1 MRVEGRSCP
10 PDIANRTPSEFRRFC
25 AGNASK
31 GCRRTVGAPSRRA
44 AVWGRLES
52 SPAFLRLFLKTLVQ
66 RHAALVMSD
75 LRPPTPES
83 RPANLRLSRA
93 PVVSMTLDARF
104 GTSVGRAGGCLR
116 PIETLPAALRAF
128 ICALESDGT
137 ATRLSDWFADGNP
150 TRHELL
156 LGDVPR
162 LARRQNKKGPGLEV
176 PATERSRLEAPP
188 RSHAGPAM
196 IRRL

>member
-31 GCRRTVGAPSRRA
+31 GCRRSVGAPSRSA
-44 AVWGRLES
+44 GAWGRLES
-52 SPAFLRLFLKTLVQ
+52 SPAFLRLFLKMLVQ

-104 GTSVGRAGGCLR
+104 DTSDGRAGGCLR
-116 PIETLPAALRAF
+116 PIETLSAALRAF
-128 ICALESDGT
+128 ICAPESDGT

-150 TRHELL
+150 TRPEL
-156 LGDVPR
+156 
-162 LARRQNKKGPGLEV
+162 PGMSTVGEAQTKRAGTGR
-176 PATERSRLEAPP
+176 PGHKRSRLEAPP
-188 RSHAGPAM
+188 RSHAGSAM